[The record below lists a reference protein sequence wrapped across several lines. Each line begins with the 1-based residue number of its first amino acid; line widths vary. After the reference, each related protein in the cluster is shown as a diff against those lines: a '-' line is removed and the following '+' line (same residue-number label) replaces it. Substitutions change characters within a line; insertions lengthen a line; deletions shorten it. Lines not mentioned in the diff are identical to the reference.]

1 MKVMYDK
8 VTLIGLGLIAS
19 SMGHAM
25 KKIGLANE
33 IVGFSQ
39 TKETRDISL
48 DIGFVDSV
56 AETIEE
62 AVAGADLIVLSVPV
76 GAMAEVAKKIGP
88 KLKLG
93 ATITDVGSVK
103 KSVIDMVKP
112 HIPAGVHFI
121 PGHPLAGTEQSGPK
135 SGFPE
140 LFKNRWC
147 ILTPLENCNEVA
159 RNKLEQYWE
168 ALGANVEFMD
178 AEHHDLVLAVTS
190 HAPHLIAYTMV
201 GVADDLGRVT
211 DKEVI
216 NFSAA
221 GFRDFTRIAASD
233 PTMWRDVFLHNK
245 EATLEILGRFTE
257 ELFDLQRAIRRGDG
271 DQLFEYFDRTR
282 AIRRSI
288 IDAGQDTEAANF
300 GRGSVDE

>member
-39 TKETRDISL
+39 TKETREISL

-147 ILTPLENCNEVA
+147 ILTPLENCNEEA
-159 RNKLEQYWE
+159 RNKLEQYWG
-168 ALGANVEFMD
+168 ALGANVEFMELTE
-178 AEHHDLVLAVTS
+178 AGDLAFFDNEEGKITHVGIVTEPGHII
-190 HAPHLIAYTMV
+190 HASGKV
-201 GVADDLGRVT
+201 RV
-211 DKEVI
+211 DSLDQQGI
-216 NFSAA
+216 F
-221 GFRDFTRIAASD
+221 
-233 PTMWRDVFLHNK
+233 NK
-245 EATLEILGRFTE
+245 ELGKYTHKLRVIKRIF
-257 ELFDLQRAIRRGDG
+257 
-271 DQLFEYFDRTR
+271 
-282 AIRRSI
+282 
-288 IDAGQDTEAANF
+288 
-300 GRGSVDE
+300 

>member
-39 TKETRDISL
+39 TKETREISL

-135 SGFPE
+135 SGFRIIQ
-140 LFKNRWC
+140 K
-147 ILTPLENCNEVA
+147 PLV
-159 RNKLEQYWE
+159 Y
-168 ALGANVEFMD
+168 F
-178 AEHHDLVLAVTS
+178 
-190 HAPHLIAYTMV
+190 
-201 GVADDLGRVT
+201 
-211 DKEVI
+211 
-216 NFSAA
+216 
-221 GFRDFTRIAASD
+221 D
-233 PTMWRDVFLHNK
+233 PT
-245 EATLEILGRFTE
+245 
-257 ELFDLQRAIRRGDG
+257 
-271 DQLFEYFDRTR
+271 
-282 AIRRSI
+282 
-288 IDAGQDTEAANF
+288 
-300 GRGSVDE
+300 